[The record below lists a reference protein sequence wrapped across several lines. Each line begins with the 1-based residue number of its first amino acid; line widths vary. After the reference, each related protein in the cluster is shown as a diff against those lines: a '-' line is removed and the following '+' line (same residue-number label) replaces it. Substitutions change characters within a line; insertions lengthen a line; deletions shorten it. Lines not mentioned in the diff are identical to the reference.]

1 MFQQEHQ
8 LNWPIEDDKSQPVI
22 TVIIKTL
29 TMGQHREFSQQHK
42 DDDTALLRAC
52 IGASSGFTVAELKR
66 LTTPDYTSI
75 ENQVLELMHFKA
87 SQLMTHGEFYLYE
100 PALLMAF
107 TGDDGLEKTAYKLRP
122 PTVATTDL
130 MDTHKDEWDRTIF
143 ISSSCTGFSP
153 DELSRMSLPDWNQ
166 LQERLIDFLQK
177 PADFFRQKTLNR

>member
-1 MFQQEHQ
+1 MFKQEHQ
-8 LNWPIEDDKSQPVI
+8 LNWPIEDDKSQPVK
-22 TVIIKTL
+22 TVVINTL
-29 TMGQHREFSQQHK
+29 TMGQHREFSQQHNDEDSK
-42 DDDTALLRAC
+42 LLRVC
-52 IGASSGFTVAELKR
+52 ISASSGLTVAELKR

-87 SQLMTHGEFYLYE
+87 SQLMDSGEFDIDE
-100 PALLMAF
+100 PTLLVPF

-130 MDTHKDEWDRTIF
+130 MDTHKDEWDRTLF

-153 DELSRMSLPDWNQ
+153 DELARMSLPDWNQ

-177 PADFFRQKTLNR
+177 SADFFRQKTLKS